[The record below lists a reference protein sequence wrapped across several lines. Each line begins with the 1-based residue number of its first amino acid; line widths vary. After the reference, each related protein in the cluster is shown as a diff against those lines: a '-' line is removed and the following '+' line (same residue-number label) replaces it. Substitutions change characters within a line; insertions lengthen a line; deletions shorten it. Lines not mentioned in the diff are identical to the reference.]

1 MKVNGLKFQKVA
13 GHFSISRVKN
23 IYKAIY
29 VIYWMKALFLNG
41 VENISIEDVGLNDLD
56 KDEVRVKVEACGV
69 CGSDIHS
76 YFGKNPLISYPVVP
90 GHEFSGIIVE
100 SRSKSFKTGDRVAV
114 DPNIACNKCRY
125 CISGR
130 KNFCRDFVSIGNNIH
145 GGFSEY
151 VNVPDSQLYRIPDN
165 VSFIEASV
173 TEPVA
178 CIIHG
183 LDIIHARVGESA
195 LILGAGFI
203 GLTFL
208 QILKNMGYNPLMVSE
223 LNEYRLNTARS
234 LGADIV
240 SGNLYDYVMEKTDN
254 NGVDLIVETT
264 GNMKLFEGSLDIISN
279 TGRILAFAVYDPD
292 AYAKIKPSVIFRKE
306 ITITGEFTNPYTMER
321 ALNLIASKAIN
332 FGIML
337 NKIIDI
343 NNVENAFRGNISDA
357 IKAVMVNK

>member
-1 MKVNGLKFQKVA
+1 
-13 GHFSISRVKN
+13 
-23 IYKAIY
+23 
-29 VIYWMKALFLNG
+29 MKALFLNG
-41 VENISIEDVGLNDLD
+41 IENVSIENVELKELNNN
-56 KDEVRVKVEACGV
+56 EVKIKVEACGV

-90 GHEFSGIIVE
+90 GHEFSGVIVE
-100 SRSKSFKTGDRVAV
+100 SESNSFKVGDRVVV
-114 DPNIACNKCRY
+114 DPNITCNKCKY
-125 CISGR
+125 CISGKR
-130 KNFCRDFVSIGNNIH
+130 NFCKDFVSIGNNVY
-145 GGFSEY
+145 GGFSEF
-151 VNVPDSQLYRIPDN
+151 VNVPDSQLYKIPDN

-173 TEPVA
+173 TEPIA

-183 LDIIHARVGESA
+183 LDIIHAKVGESA

-223 LNEYRLNTARS
+223 LNEYRLNTAKK
-234 LGADIV
+234 LGADVV
-240 SGNLYDYVMEKTDN
+240 SGNLYDYVMGKTNN

-264 GNMKLFEGSLDIISN
+264 GNMKLFEESLDIIGN

-292 AYAKIKPSVIFRKE
+292 KYAKIKPSIIFRKE

-321 ALNLIASKAIN
+321 SLNLISSKAIN
-332 FGIML
+332 LDILL
-337 NKIIDI
+337 NKKIDI
-343 NNVENAFRGNISDA
+343 NDVENAFKGNINDA